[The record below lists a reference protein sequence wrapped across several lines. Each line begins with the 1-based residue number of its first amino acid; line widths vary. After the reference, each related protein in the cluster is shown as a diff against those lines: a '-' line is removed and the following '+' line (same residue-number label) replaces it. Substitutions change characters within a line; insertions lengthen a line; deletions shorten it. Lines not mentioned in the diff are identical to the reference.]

1 MHKDQQAESWL
12 TGTHAPSSEGGSGP
26 VEAQLQGR
34 LRLQAAVIAFSQR
47 ALANVGL
54 NELMNEAAAAVARTL
69 DVEYCGLL
77 ELLPGGN
84 ELLLRAGVGWKDE
97 LVGQARLGS
106 GTRSQSGYTLL
117 TGAPVVVEDMAAE
130 TRFAVPPVV
139 REHGIVSGLSV
150 PVRGRVGPLCCLC
163 AHTRSRR
170 SFTADDAYFLQC
182 IGNALASAI
191 EHHQGEA
198 ALRESEARYRSIVET
213 AQEGICVIDARDVI
227 TYVNQR
233 MAELLGYSPDEMF
246 GRSILDFVHPEARS
260 DVLQSLQRRKQGI
273 REQHD
278 MRLRRKDGSELWA
291 LAAASPI
298 LGGHGEPQGALY
310 MVNDITERKQVEQQ
324 FKMSLKEK
332 ELLVKEV
339 HHRVKN
345 NLQVIC
351 SLLDLQTGYV
361 KDPQAAQMFR
371 DSQNRI
377 RSIALVH
384 EQLYRSRDF
393 THIDFGGHI
402 RTLVSQLFRSCG
414 VSPDV
419 VRLTVEVAEVPLAV
433 DTAILIG
440 LVISELVSNSLRHAF
455 PNGRRGV
462 VRVSVTEDQE
472 KRLVIVASDDGI
484 GLPESVDFR
493 HAQSLGLQLVSL
505 LSDQLKATVDLERHG
520 GTTFKLLLPVP

>member
-1 MHKDQQAESWL
+1 L
-12 TGTHAPSSEGGSGP
+12 NGAPSSETGCGP
-26 VEAQLQGR
+26 IEAQLHGR

-47 ALANVGL
+47 ALDNVGL
-54 NELMNEAAAAVARTL
+54 SELMSEAAAAVARTL
-69 DVEYCGLL
+69 EVEYCGIL
-77 ELLPGGN
+77 ELLPGGS
-84 ELLLRAGVGWKDE
+84 ELLLRAGTGWKDG
-97 LVGQARLGS
+97 LVGQARVGS
-106 GTRSQSGYTLL
+106 GKHSQSGYTLL
-117 TGAPVVVEDMAAE
+117 TGAPVIVEDMAAE
-130 TRFAVPPVV
+130 TRFAVPPLV
-139 REHGIVSGLSV
+139 REHGIVSGMSV

-163 AHTRSRR
+163 AHTCSRR
-170 SFTADDAYFLQC
+170 SFTGDDVYFLQC
-182 IGNALASAI
+182 IGSTLAAAV
-191 EHHQGEA
+191 EHDQSET

-227 TYVNQR
+227 AYVNQR
-233 MAELLGYSPDEMF
+233 MAELLGYPQDEML
-246 GRSILDFVHPEARS
+246 GRSILDFVHPDARA
-260 DVLQSLQRRKQGI
+260 DALQSLQRRKQGI

-278 MRLRRKDGSELWA
+278 MRLRRKDGSELWV

-298 LGGHGEPQGALY
+298 LGEHGEPQGSLY

-324 FKMSLKEK
+324 FQMSLKEK

-402 RTLVSQLFRSCG
+402 RTLVSQLFRSYQ
-414 VSPDV
+414 VSADA
-419 VRLTVEVAEVPLAV
+419 VRLIVEVAEVPLAV

-440 LVISELVSNSLRHAF
+440 LVISELVSNSLRYGF
-455 PNGRRGV
+455 PDGRRGE
-462 VRVSVTEDQE
+462 VRVSVSEDRE
-472 KRLVIVASDDGI
+472 KRLQIVVSDNGI
-484 GLPESVDFR
+484 GLPESIDFR
-493 HAQSLGLQLVSL
+493 RAQSLGLQLVSL
-505 LSDQLKATVDLERHG
+505 LSDQLKATVELERAG
-520 GTTFKLLLPVP
+520 GTTFKLLLPAS